1 LRTEDTKTGA
11 RIFSEMMYGEPAY
24 QAGLERDDIIVSLGG
39 ARVTTSGDVD
49 RALAMRKPGD
59 ALQVVYER
67 RGERITTMIKLAENP
82 TLELVPA
89 EEAGQTLTDAQRTFR
104 DSWLS
109 SAARSF

>member
-1 LRTEDTKTGA
+1 
-11 RIFSEMMYGEPAY
+11 
-24 QAGLERDDIIVSLGG
+24 
-39 ARVTTSGDVD
+39 
-49 RALAMRKPGD
+49 
-59 ALQVVYER
+59 VVYER
-67 RGERITTMIKLAENP
+67 RGDRITTVIRLAENP